1 MTVEVNEPHYPLVT
15 AGDFDRILSEF
26 INQGLGGW
34 RRPDLLVRAVGSL
47 SGLNAKIDAI
57 DPQMRKRDSARVFAV
72 NLNDNNGGG
81 SYIPFYALLKNVREF
96 KDGDTVEV
104 IGYPVANVYQGKLT
118 FRLEIQSMRFAGP
131 QQQIEQHRREVGTL
145 SYLQGLKVKRN
156 IFPFLTSP
164 KIALIHSSST
174 TALVD
179 QDFLEGLKDVRPQCE
194 VTHVPIKITSAE
206 AIANA
211 VRDCTADILV
221 IVRGGGGDAE
231 FTVFNEQAVL
241 DALAASSSYRVLGI
255 GHTAHKTLADLL
267 CDFSASTPQGAGTH
281 IRDQMH
287 AMFDALDELQSDLAD
302 KEDKLDELQRAL
314 DEAKKRADTAERVAL
329 QQQQPTSVI
338 TRSTAYRETKLFAA
352 GVVIGIAL
360 LILLIVLLRML

>member
-1 MTVEVNEPHYPLVT
+1 MSVEVNEPHHPLVT
-15 AGDFDRILSEF
+15 ASDLDRMLSE
-26 INQGLGGW
+26 IVTQELGGW
-34 RRPDLLVRAVGSL
+34 RRPDLLVRTSGSL
-47 SGLNAKIDAI
+47 RGLNAKTDAF
-57 DPQMRKRDSARVFAV
+57 DPQMRKRDSARVFAA
-72 NLNDNNGGG
+72 NLDDNNGGT
-81 SYIPFYALLKNVREF
+81 IVFNALLKNVRDF
-96 KDGDTVEV
+96 RDGDTVEV

-118 FRLEIQSMRFAGP
+118 FRLEVQSMRFADL
-131 QQQIEQHRREVGTL
+131 QRQVEQRRREVSTL
-145 SYLQGLKVKRN
+145 SYLRGLKVKRN
-156 IFPFLTSP
+156 IFPLLTSP
-164 KIALIHSSST
+164 KIALIHSSAT

-179 QDFLEGLKDVRPQCE
+179 QDFLEGLKDVRSQCE
-194 VTHVPIKITSAE
+194 VTHVPVKITSAE
-206 AIANA
+206 AIASA

-231 FTVFNEQAVL
+231 FTVFNEKTVL

-287 AMFDALDELQSDLAD
+287 AMFDALDELKGDLAD

-314 DEAKKRADTAERVAL
+314 DEAKKRADAVERAAL
-329 QQQQPTSVI
+329 QNQQPTSVV